1 MYKEQCASSLGAHTF
16 LRLCKV
22 VLKEDDCYLHALIGR
37 CRMTELIYDRQV
49 ANERIDRLPFID
61 ENLPEINI
69 ANDSFG
75 IILSD

>member
-22 VLKEDDCYLHALIGR
+22 ASEGRRLLSSCFNWALL
-37 CRMTELIYDRQV
+37 ELIYDRQV
-49 ANERIDRLPFID
+49 ANERIDRLSFID
-61 ENLPEINI
+61 ENLSEINI

-75 IILSD
+75 IILGD